1 MGTGER
7 KSPRSQTLGGRSS
20 CRCWRAELL
29 CPTDTD
35 AIFVQGMMQ
44 RQRLQQP
51 QRGTGHLPLFFLACC
66 IFKSGEEPRREGNG
80 LLAITKYK
88 DLNYISLVGSSALL
102 LASWHQQHVMC
113 SHSSSSCT
121 FFLSFW
127 MVGLEGKL
135 SQAPGLGLKFHGTGG
150 IFEKWS
156 CMRVVACSLNSCWG
170 TGSSTEG
177 LRGSIFMSINDNK
190 LFGPQWRAE

>member
-1 MGTGER
+1 MLKGRAVVSYRHRCHFCTGNDAKAKVATATAWHR
-7 KSPRSQTLGGRSS
+7 PSAFIFLGLLYFQE
-20 CRCWRAELL
+20 WRRAK
-29 CPTDTD
+29 
-35 AIFVQGMMQ
+35 G
-44 RQRLQQP
+44 
-51 QRGTGHLPLFFLACC
+51 
-66 IFKSGEEPRREGNG
+66 REGNA

-88 DLNYISLVGSSALL
+88 DLYYISLVGSSALL

-150 IFEKWS
+150 IFEK
-156 CMRVVACSLNSCWG
+156 
-170 TGSSTEG
+170 
-177 LRGSIFMSINDNK
+177 
-190 LFGPQWRAE
+190 